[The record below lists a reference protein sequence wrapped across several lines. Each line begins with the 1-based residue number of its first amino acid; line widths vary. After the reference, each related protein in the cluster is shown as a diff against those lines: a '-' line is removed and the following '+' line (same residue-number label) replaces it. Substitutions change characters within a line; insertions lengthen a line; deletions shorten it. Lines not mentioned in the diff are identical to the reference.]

1 MENPRQASFAASI
14 KALESTFEYALGSSN
29 FFPDFAAEDIELIK
43 KVQPF
48 TKTLPERIFA
58 LIRAV
63 EYIITSN
70 TPGDIV
76 ECGVW
81 KGGSILAIAQ
91 TLLNL
96 GDTSRDIY
104 LFDTFEGMTQ
114 ATQVDIS
121 FLGEKA
127 LDLLAQ
133 ETEGKDG
140 AWSVWS
146 YAPIEQVKQ
155 LLQTTTYPMHKFHFV
170 QGRVED
176 TIPGQAPERISLL
189 RLDTD
194 WYESTYHELEHLFP
208 RLSLNGVLLVDDYG
222 HWLGAKKA
230 TDEYMKKNNIKI
242 LLNRTDYSARIGVK
256 CFETPSTLGPR

>member
-1 MENPRQASFAASI
+1 MVEDPRQASFAASI
-14 KALESTFEYALGSSN
+14 KALEGTLEYVLGSSN
-29 FFPDFAAEDIELIK
+29 FFPDFSTDDIKLIK

-48 TKTLPERIFA
+48 TKTFPERVFA

-70 TPGDIV
+70 IPGDIV

-81 KGGSILAIAQ
+81 RGGSVMAITH
-91 TLLNL
+91 TLLKL
-96 GDTSRDIY
+96 GDTNRDIY

-114 ATQVDIS
+114 ATPEDVS

-127 LDLLAQ
+127 IDTLAQ
-133 ETEGKDG
+133 EPKDKDG
-140 AWSVWS
+140 VWSIWS
-146 YAPIEQVKQ
+146 YASIEQVKQ
-155 LLQTTTYPMHKFHFV
+155 LLQTTNYPMHKMHFV

-176 TIPGQAPERISLL
+176 TIPAQAPERISLL

-194 WYESTYHELEHLFP
+194 WYESTYHELTHLFP
-208 RLSLNGVLLVDDYG
+208 RLSLNGVLIIDDYG

-230 TDEYMKKNNIKI
+230 TDEYIRENNIKI
-242 LLNRTDYSARIGVK
+242 FLNRTDYSGRIGVK
-256 CFETPSTLGPR
+256 CFETAS